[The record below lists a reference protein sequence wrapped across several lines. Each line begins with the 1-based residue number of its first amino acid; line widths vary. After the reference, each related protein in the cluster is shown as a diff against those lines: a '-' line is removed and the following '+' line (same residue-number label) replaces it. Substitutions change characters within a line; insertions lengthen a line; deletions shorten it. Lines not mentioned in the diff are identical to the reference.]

1 MSDKKYTRK
10 SATKIQVVTGYLLQS
25 AVIVRGLILIPFF
38 ISILGDRLYGLW
50 LASGGILVWL
60 TMLDMGLAR
69 GLMQRMSYYYGKNN
83 LQKHCDYF
91 FNGLLIYGTLG
102 TFLLI
107 TGLLVSYPLPSL
119 LNTYGRETEIIR
131 LSFQIAVFSHL
142 LNIVNTVLRGYPN
155 TLLRPLIPML
165 SMFIWAIIGIIST
178 VYMLLNDFGLI
189 SIPFGYIITEG
200 GLVIFNTGY
209 IVKLMYKK
217 GLKIQII
224 KEIVTDLKQL
234 IPSLFGAKMG
244 QSLVMNI
251 EPTIITIVLNPE
263 VATAYTLTRRAADF
277 VSQGL
282 HTVLGAIIPSFAHLF
297 GTGDHIKTAATVK
310 KIMTVALFGGLIG
323 FGTYIIGNGS
333 FVSLWVGKQY
343 YLGYFMTLLIGIGI
357 LSRVIHNFLS
367 DLLIGVGK
375 IKYSSYLN
383 LSEAIVRLIL
393 IYLLINYLGISGVPI
408 GMFISC
414 CIFGIILGKKLY
426 NVFYH
431 NMVFPSIGDMSIPFV
446 FTAILIIINQKIF
459 FLWESWLS
467 FIPFVFSITI
477 LIFFSS
483 LFSKY
488 FRILIKEIV
497 G

>member
-1 MSDKKYTRK
+1 
-10 SATKIQVVTGYLLQS
+10 
-25 AVIVRGLILIPFF
+25 
-38 ISILGDRLYGLW
+38 
-50 LASGGILVWL
+50 
-60 TMLDMGLAR
+60 
-69 GLMQRMSYYYGKNN
+69 
-83 LQKHCDYF
+83 
-91 FNGLLIYGTLG
+91 
-102 TFLLI
+102 
-107 TGLLVSYPLPSL
+107 
-119 LNTYGRETEIIR
+119 
-131 LSFQIAVFSHL
+131 
-142 LNIVNTVLRGYPN
+142 
-155 TLLRPLIPML
+155 
-165 SMFIWAIIGIIST
+165 
-178 VYMLLNDFGLI
+178 
-189 SIPFGYIITEG
+189 
-200 GLVIFNTGY
+200 
-209 IVKLMYKK
+209 
-217 GLKIQII
+217 
-224 KEIVTDLKQL
+224 
-234 IPSLFGAKMG
+234 
-244 QSLVMNI
+244 
-251 EPTIITIVLNPE
+251 
-263 VATAYTLTRRAADF
+263 
-277 VSQGL
+277 
-282 HTVLGAIIPSFAHLF
+282 
-297 GTGDHIKTAATVK
+297 
-310 KIMTVALFGGLIG
+310 
-323 FGTYIIGNGS
+323 
-333 FVSLWVGKQY
+333 
-343 YLGYFMTLLIGIGI
+343 MTLLIGIGI